1 MRLSIKYL
9 LSCLALLFLLPACKT
24 TEEVEEATLA
34 LSAETLTFAKE
45 SGEQTV
51 TVSTNKDSWMAF
63 SPQEASWINLR
74 QEGNTL
80 HIQAEANEHGRERLG
95 TVIVSAGGAQRRIA
109 VRQSAADIVLAS
121 EQDRLVFPVE
131 GGAKK
136 VAFESNS
143 TVKVELGA
151 ETSWL
156 QLSDVTKSSFVLTAQ
171 PNESDASR
179 SIKVL
184 ITAGTKIKEIEVS
197 QDGTSQYILPLMQF
211 PSSLRDVIRFEHGRL
226 SELTRSFNRG
236 SAIVFRY
243 ATQSTLFPLIEYE
256 FEHERSK
263 SYQATIQLC
272 LDDKAVKDNPSF
284 TAFLQAAGYQKSDAL
299 TTAEQDVYVNSRLPF
314 NLNIAFDPSG
324 EALLETIY
332 LPRQT
337 QAYRTF
343 DHLPLRQQAAICCNR
358 PENIHGYK
366 KADVAKKEVEWKGEL
381 DATDPGADRDEY
393 QLYTAKSSL
402 DGEAYRGYFY
412 LQPSEHLP
420 ATSPFIGEV
429 NTVQAIFDD
438 VTLGFW
444 TDALGNSYMTK
455 EMNQLLNANGY
466 RYLRELKGGFIAYYN
481 GTTKSAYLLRVL
493 EIKGK
498 RALELQTFFVEL
510 GGGGGNTRG
519 AHTAK
524 NENLLERRARIS
536 SLIERHLQQSRPL
549 QLHRR

>member
-1 MRLSIKYL
+1 MRLNITSL
-9 LSCLALLFLLPACKT
+9 LAGLAFLFLLPACKT
-24 TEEVEEATLA
+24 TEEVEEPTLA
-34 LSAETLTFAKE
+34 LSSETLTFAKE
-45 SGEQTV
+45 SSEQTV
-51 TVSTNKDSWMAF
+51 TISTNKESWLAF
-63 SPQEASWINLR
+63 SPQEGSWINLS

-80 HIQAEANEHGRERLG
+80 HIQAETNELGRERVG
-95 TVIVSAGGAQRRIA
+95 AVIVSAGGAQRRIA

-121 EQDRLVFPVE
+121 EQDHLVFPVE

-143 TVKVELGA
+143 PVKIELGA
-151 ETSWL
+151 EISWL
-156 QLSDVTKSSFVLTAQ
+156 KLSDVTKSSFVLTAQ

-184 ITAGTKIKEIEVS
+184 ITAGTKIKEIEVT
-197 QDGTSQYILPLMQF
+197 QDGTKQYVLPLQQF
-211 PSSLRDVIRFEHGRL
+211 PAALKDVIRFERARL

-243 ATQSTLFPLIEYE
+243 ATQNALFPLVEYE

-263 SYQATIQLC
+263 SFQATIQLC
-272 LDDKAVKDNPSF
+272 VDDKLVKDNPSF

-332 LPRQT
+332 VPRQT

-343 DHLPLRQQAAICCNR
+343 DHLPLRQQAAVCCNR

-381 DATDPGADRDEY
+381 DTTDPGADRDEY

-444 TDALGNSYMTK
+444 TDVLGNSYVTK

-498 RALELQTFFVEL
+498 RSLELQTFFVEL

-519 AHTAK
+519 AHTSK
-524 NENLLERRARIS
+524 KENLLERRARIVEVIS
-536 SLIERHLQQSRPL
+536 HHLQKTPRL
-549 QLHRR
+549 QFRR

>member
-1 MRLSIKYL
+1 MRLNITSL
-9 LSCLALLFLLPACKT
+9 LAGLAFLFLLPACKT
-24 TEEVEEATLA
+24 TEEVEEPTLA
-34 LSAETLTFAKE
+34 LSSETLIFAKE
-45 SGEQTV
+45 SSEQTV
-51 TVSTNKDSWMAF
+51 TISTNKESWLAF
-63 SPQEASWINLR
+63 SPQEGSWINLS

-80 HIQAEANEHGRERLG
+80 HIQAETNELGRERIG
-95 TVIVSAGGAQRRIA
+95 AVIVSAGGAQRRIA
-109 VRQSAADIVLAS
+109 VRQSSADIVLAS

-143 TVKVELGA
+143 SVKIELGA

-156 QLSDVTKSSFVLTAQ
+156 KLSDVTKSSFVLTAQ

-184 ITAGTKIKEIEVS
+184 ITAGTKIKEIEVT
-197 QDGTSQYILPLMQF
+197 QDGTKQYVLPLQQF
-211 PSSLRDVIRFEHGRL
+211 PAALKDVIRFERARL

-243 ATQSTLFPLIEYE
+243 ATQNALFPLVEYE

-263 SYQATIQLC
+263 SFQATIQLC
-272 LDDKAVKDNPSF
+272 VDDKLVKDNPSF

-332 LPRQT
+332 VPRQT

-343 DHLPLRQQAAICCNR
+343 DHLPLRQQAAVCCNR

-444 TDALGNSYMTK
+444 TDALGNSYVTK

-481 GTTKSAYLLRVL
+481 ATTKSAYLLRVL

-498 RALELQTFFVEL
+498 RSLELQTFFVEL

-519 AHTAK
+519 AHTSK
-524 NENLLERRARIS
+524 KENLLERRARIVEVIS
-536 SLIERHLQQSRPL
+536 YHLQKTYRL
-549 QLHRR
+549 QFRR